1 MGTNTFSI
9 IRVGLLMKRN
19 LMSREM
25 NLQKVSSIMV
35 LIVLFF
41 FLPKVFIGKMFD
53 LDAAHRSFLIFV
65 LICGIVCSLQFYMG
79 LWNRSAFISYWLL
92 PANLSEKFVARLC
105 STFLLCVVYFL
116 ALLAMVAFL
125 FFALYIVGNISQET
139 VLDFYQTFFSSI
151 YYLMSRQ
158 TELSFIGLCKCLV
171 VIFFMESFTLLILT
185 VLLYI
190 NRRFRLIFGLFLLI
204 LIILFSI
211 VSFELC
217 PTFFEYFWIQNMYF
231 SFVVVSIC
239 FYAMSYYGFRN
250 MQYKMWFNDVN
261 KLER

>member
-9 IRVGLLMKRN
+9 IRVGLLMKRSLMFQEKN
-19 LMSREM
+19 L
-25 NLQKVSSIMV
+25 
-35 LIVLFF
+35 LIRYSVILLILFLCLFPEIFIRKNFDVNVYRNSQSLILLFFGFPVLF
-41 FLPKVFIGKMFD
+41 
-53 LDAAHRSFLIFV
+53 S
-65 LICGIVCSLQFYMG
+65 YMG
-79 LWNRSAFISYWLL
+79 LMVRSNFISYWLL
-92 PANLSEKFVARLC
+92 PAKLSEKFIVHLC
-105 STFLLCVVYFL
+105 LS
-116 ALLAMVAFL
+116 L
-125 FFALYIVGNISQET
+125 FLYIIYFVVLLVMVTFFFLVLYLVGNISQET
-139 VLDFYQTFFSSI
+139 ILDFYQTFFSSI

-171 VIFFMESFTLLILT
+171 VVCFAQSLTLLILT
-185 VLLYI
+185 ALLYI
-190 NRRFRLIFGLFLLI
+190 NQRFRLIFGFFLLI

-211 VSFELC
+211 VSFKLC